1 MSNKRTAGTV
11 VIGGGAVGTS
21 VACYLAMSGL
31 DVTLVERGEFAWGT
45 SRRCEGHV
53 VTYDTPP
60 GDFSLFC
67 KTGQDLFYEAQKFLP
82 VDFDFSPEG
91 IGLLVDN
98 ESHLEMVKANYEGK
112 QKEGYNVTLW
122 DRDELRRHEPNI
134 GDNVIGCLN
143 FNNDCTLNPMRL
155 CFGLAEH
162 ARAHGAV
169 IMPRTHVMDLRMA
182 NGRVSGV
189 ETDKGLILTE
199 NVVLAAGVWTPRL
212 GAMLGVNVPIR
223 PRQGHIL
230 VTERVQGLL
239 NKAYVEYGYLLT
251 KHGLKRDNVTPDM
264 DKFGVAFVIEP
275 STAGTV
281 LIGSSRRFVGM
292 DTRPHPS
299 VMRAVAERGTQF
311 FPALSD
317 MRLLRCYAGVRPATT
332 DELPIISTTH
342 IPGLFIGAG
351 HEGLGISL
359 SLITGKIMSQL
370 VGGQTPFIDISYMG
384 IDRFGLNPP
393 AMPVGQTA
401 V

>member
-21 VACYLAMSGL
+21 VACYLAMSGM

-143 FNNDCTLNPMRL
+143 FDNDCTLNPMRL

-169 IMPRTHVMDLRMA
+169 IMPRTHVMDLRME

-370 VGGQTPFIDISYMG
+370 VRGQTPFIDISYMG

>member
-21 VACYLAMSGL
+21 VACYLAMSGM

-143 FNNDCTLNPMRL
+143 FNKT
-155 CFGLAEH
+155 
-162 ARAHGAV
+162 AR
-169 IMPRTHVMDLRMA
+169 
-182 NGRVSGV
+182 
-189 ETDKGLILTE
+189 
-199 NVVLAAGVWTPRL
+199 
-212 GAMLGVNVPIR
+212 
-223 PRQGHIL
+223 
-230 VTERVQGLL
+230 
-239 NKAYVEYGYLLT
+239 
-251 KHGLKRDNVTPDM
+251 
-264 DKFGVAFVIEP
+264 
-275 STAGTV
+275 
-281 LIGSSRRFVGM
+281 
-292 DTRPHPS
+292 
-299 VMRAVAERGTQF
+299 
-311 FPALSD
+311 
-317 MRLLRCYAGVRPATT
+317 
-332 DELPIISTTH
+332 
-342 IPGLFIGAG
+342 
-351 HEGLGISL
+351 
-359 SLITGKIMSQL
+359 
-370 VGGQTPFIDISYMG
+370 
-384 IDRFGLNPP
+384 
-393 AMPVGQTA
+393 
-401 V
+401 

>member
-21 VACYLAMSGL
+21 VACYLAMGGM

>member
-21 VACYLAMSGL
+21 VACYLAMSGM

-169 IMPRTHVMDLRMA
+169 IMPRTHVMDLRME

-370 VGGQTPFIDISYMG
+370 VRGQTPFIDISYMG

>member
-21 VACYLAMSGL
+21 VACYLAMSGM

-60 GDFSLFC
+60 GDVSLFC

>member
-21 VACYLAMSGL
+21 VACYLAMSGM

-370 VGGQTPFIDISYMG
+370 VRGQTPFIDISYMG

>member
-21 VACYLAMSGL
+21 VACYLAISGM

-169 IMPRTHVMDLRMA
+169 IMPRTHVMDLRME

-370 VGGQTPFIDISYMG
+370 VRGQTPFIDISYMG

>member
-21 VACYLAMSGL
+21 VACYLAMSGM

-370 VGGQTPFIDISYMG
+370 VGGQTTFIDISYMG

>member
-21 VACYLAMSGL
+21 VACYLAMGGM

-169 IMPRTHVMDLRMA
+169 IMPRTHVMDLRME

-317 MRLLRCYAGVRPATT
+317 MRLLQCYAGVRPATT

-370 VGGQTPFIDISYMG
+370 VRGQTPFIDISYMG

>member
-21 VACYLAMSGL
+21 VACYLAMGGM

-169 IMPRTHVMDLRMA
+169 IMPRTHVMDLRME

-351 HEGLGISL
+351 LGISL

-370 VGGQTPFIDISYMG
+370 VRGQTPFIDISYMG

>member
-21 VACYLAMSGL
+21 VACYLAMSGM

>member
-21 VACYLAMSGL
+21 VACYLAMSGM

-370 VGGQTPFIDISYMG
+370 VWGQTPFIDISYMG

>member
-21 VACYLAMSGL
+21 VACYLAMSGM

-199 NVVLAAGVWTPRL
+199 NVVLAVGVWTPRL

-370 VGGQTPFIDISYMG
+370 VRGQTPFIDISYMG

>member
-21 VACYLAMSGL
+21 VACYLAMSGM

-143 FNNDCTLNPMRL
+143 FDNDCTLNPMRL

-169 IMPRTHVMDLRMA
+169 IMPRTHVMDLRME

-281 LIGSSRRFVGM
+281 LIGSRRRFVGM

-370 VGGQTPFIDISYMG
+370 VRGQTPFIDISYMG

-393 AMPVGQTA
+393 AMPAGQTA

>member
-11 VIGGGAVGTS
+11 VIGGGVVGTS
-21 VACYLAMSGL
+21 VACYLAMSGM

-169 IMPRTHVMDLRMA
+169 IMPRTHVMDLRME

-370 VGGQTPFIDISYMG
+370 VRGQTPFIDISYMG

>member
-1 MSNKRTAGTV
+1 
-11 VIGGGAVGTS
+11 
-21 VACYLAMSGL
+21 
-31 DVTLVERGEFAWGT
+31 
-45 SRRCEGHV
+45 
-53 VTYDTPP
+53 
-60 GDFSLFC
+60 
-67 KTGQDLFYEAQKFLP
+67 
-82 VDFDFSPEG
+82 
-91 IGLLVDN
+91 
-98 ESHLEMVKANYEGK
+98 
-112 QKEGYNVTLW
+112 
-122 DRDELRRHEPNI
+122 
-134 GDNVIGCLN
+134 
-143 FNNDCTLNPMRL
+143 MRL

-169 IMPRTHVMDLRMA
+169 IMPRTHVMDLRME

-370 VGGQTPFIDISYMG
+370 VRGQTPFIDISYMG

>member
-21 VACYLAMSGL
+21 VACYLAMGGM

-169 IMPRTHVMDLRMA
+169 IMPRTHVMDLRME

-370 VGGQTPFIDISYMG
+370 VRGQTPFIDISYMG

>member
-21 VACYLAMSGL
+21 VACYLAMGGM

-122 DRDELRRHEPNI
+122 DRDELRRHEPNM

-169 IMPRTHVMDLRMA
+169 IMPRTHVMDLRME

-370 VGGQTPFIDISYMG
+370 VRGQTPFIDISYMG

>member
-21 VACYLAMSGL
+21 VACYLAMSGM

-143 FNNDCTLNPMRL
+143 FDNDCTLNPMRL

-169 IMPRTHVMDLRMA
+169 IMPRTHVMDLRME

-370 VGGQTPFIDISYMG
+370 VRGQTPFIDISYMG

-393 AMPVGQTA
+393 AMPAGQTA

>member
-21 VACYLAMSGL
+21 VACYLAMSGM

-393 AMPVGQTA
+393 AMPVGHTA

>member
-21 VACYLAMSGL
+21 VACYLAMSGM

-143 FNNDCTLNPMRL
+143 FDNDCTLNPMRL

-169 IMPRTHVMDLRMA
+169 IMPRTHVMDLRME

-212 GAMLGVNVPIR
+212 GAMLGINVPIR

-370 VGGQTPFIDISYMG
+370 VRGQTPFIDISYMG

-393 AMPVGQTA
+393 AMPAGQTA

>member
-21 VACYLAMSGL
+21 VACYLAMGGM

-169 IMPRTHVMDLRMA
+169 IMPRTHVMDLRME

>member
-21 VACYLAMSGL
+21 VACYLAMSGM

-332 DELPIISTTH
+332 DKLPIISTTH